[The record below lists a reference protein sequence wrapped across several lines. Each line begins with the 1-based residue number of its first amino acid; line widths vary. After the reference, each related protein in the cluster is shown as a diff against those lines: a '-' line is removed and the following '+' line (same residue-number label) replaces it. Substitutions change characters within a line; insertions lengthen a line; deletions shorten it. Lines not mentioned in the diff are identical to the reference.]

1 MVGDPLWRDKSAVV
15 ENGLG
20 YSEFVIDEELLSK
33 IHLNSNLVNMRFLV
47 ISPVTWTFGTNHG
60 GVFTVII
67 AW

>member
-1 MVGDPLWRDKSAVV
+1 MRYFHVFLYLLSKLCKMVCDLLWRDKSAVV

-47 ISPVTWTFGTNHG
+47 ISPVT
-60 GVFTVII
+60 
-67 AW
+67 